1 MKRILSVSLRLLLVS
16 STLMVLNFKISAQD
30 VIVKKNGEEIKAKV
44 EQVSDTEIKYRKAD
58 NSTGPIY
65 SITKAEIFMIK
76 YANGTKDVFG
86 NEATPSVTQA
96 APATS
101 QQAGPARQ
109 SFSSGNLIPAKK
121 ASSLGY
127 IIVAPILGLGITAGA
142 IQGNPSVSIPIGAVA
157 TLVAGVGIPIVASGA
172 SKTRR
177 AAGVEGNPGMRLAG
191 WIGYGFTI
199 VDALTL
205 IGFASSGGTVP
216 SGLTYSVAV
225 LGAASSILM
234 AVEAGQVHT
243 QASALVNHA
252 TISPTFGTYR
262 DLYGNNYRTV
272 GIRINF

>member
-1 MKRILSVSLRLLLVS
+1 
-16 STLMVLNFKISAQD
+16 
-30 VIVKKNGEEIKAKV
+30 
-44 EQVSDTEIKYRKAD
+44 
-58 NSTGPIY
+58 
-65 SITKAEIFMIK
+65 
-76 YANGTKDVFG
+76 
-86 NEATPSVTQA
+86 
-96 APATS
+96 
-101 QQAGPARQ
+101 
-109 SFSSGNLIPAKK
+109 
-121 ASSLGY
+121 
-127 IIVAPILGLGITAGA
+127 
-142 IQGNPSVSIPIGAVA
+142 
-157 TLVAGVGIPIVASGA
+157 
-172 SKTRR
+172 
-177 AAGVEGNPGMRLAG
+177 MRLAG